1 MIDLEINDADD
12 LDIALEQRAD
22 FITNDELKR
31 DTATSDFFEEI
42 IESLI
47 KKQTTLIVG
56 PRGCGKTHMM
66 RYTAL
71 ACKDDVK
78 KPLAIYVSFN
88 RYYRLEPM
96 LVSKANAITLFHGWV
111 LARIILAAHE
121 AISDMERF
129 TNEEIERCFNYINIS
144 ELEKLVGRLE
154 KNIPL
159 TSQEQELANELTI
172 YNTKNILDAL
182 THLSERARCILLMDD
197 AALTLT
203 PEYMGEFFDIFRT
216 LKTPKISPKAS
227 VYPGT
232 TEYGARFH
240 PTQEGSFHSVWLS
253 VEDSFYSETMSAIA
267 SRRIQN
273 YDEIP
278 EDVREYLKFAAF
290 GIPRAFL
297 FMLKEY
303 QMGRFKTLQ
312 QGLNGIVQTHVA
324 ARLEEFRS
332 ISLKSPK
339 LKTLIDKGD
348 LLFTRIVTAL
358 KEFNDNQLEKGNKQL
373 RVGISGID
381 ENPHIERMFN
391 LLIEAGLL
399 YEVPEK
405 VSHGQDR
412 NYHRYIPH
420 IAALLNQRAFSGK
433 ERGLSPR
440 TIVDNLNQKSGKQPL
455 RRVISSLLSK
465 DELASLKFDL
475 PPCSSCGTERVQ
487 QSQKFCH
494 NCGSEL
500 IDRSTFETCIS
511 LPLHEVPGLTKWQ
524 TEKIKKEL
532 TKFKTIGDFLSAQ
545 DPGAELR
552 RLHRIGQARAEKIIK
567 VITGFVDDFLQ

>member
-1 MIDLEINDADD
+1 MNDLNVTEVDD

-22 FITNDELKR
+22 YITNDELR
-31 DTATSDFFEEI
+31 RETATSDFFDGI
-42 IESLI
+42 IAALI
-47 KKQTTLIVG
+47 KKQTTLLVG
-56 PRGCGKTHMM
+56 PRGCGKTHIM
-66 RYTAL
+66 RYAAL
-71 ACKDDVK
+71 LCRDEPS

-96 LVSKANAITLFHGWV
+96 LVSRANAINLFHSWV
-111 LARIILAAHE
+111 LARIILSAYE
-121 AISDMERF
+121 AIVE
-129 TNEEIERCFNYINIS
+129 TNAHDKDDVYASLNYINPTD
-144 ELEKLVGRLE
+144 LEKLIGRLE
-154 KNIPL
+154 KNLPL
-159 TSQEQELANELTI
+159 TNYEQELANELTI
-172 YNTKNILDAL
+172 HNTKNIIDNLIK
-182 THLSERARCILLMDD
+182 TSGRSRCVLLLDD

-203 PEYMGEFFDIFRT
+203 PEYMGEFFEIFRT
-216 LKTPKISPKAS
+216 LKTTRISPKAS

-240 PTQEGSFHSVWLS
+240 PTQEGGFHSVWLS
-253 VEDSFYSETMSAIA
+253 VEDPFYGETMSAIA
-267 SRRIQN
+267 SRRIHN
-273 YDEIP
+273 YADIAD
-278 EDVREYLKFAAF
+278 DVKAYLQFAAF

-303 QMGRFKTLQ
+303 QMGGFKTQQ
-312 QGLNGIVQTHVA
+312 QGLNRITQAHIE

-332 ISLKSPK
+332 ISFKAPK
-339 LKTLIDKGD
+339 LKTLVEQGEV
-348 LLFTRIVTAL
+348 LFTRILIEL
-358 KEFNDNQLEKGNKQL
+358 KEFNDIQLEKGVKQL
-373 RVGISGID
+373 RIGISGVK
-381 ENPHIERMFN
+381 ENAHVERMFN

-405 VSHGQDR
+405 VSHGPDR
-412 NYHRYIPH
+412 SYNRYLPH
-420 IAALLNQRAFSGK
+420 IAALFNHRAFTAN
-433 ERGLSPR
+433 ERGWSPR
-440 TIVDNLNQKSGKQPL
+440 NIVEKLNFKSGKQPL
-455 RRVISSLLSK
+455 RRAVSSLLNK
-465 DELASLKFDL
+465 DELNSLKFDL

-500 IDRSTFETCIS
+500 IDSSTFENCIS

-545 DPGAELR
+545 DPGTELR
-552 RLHRIGQARAEKIIK
+552 RLSHIGKARAEKIIK

>member
-1 MIDLEINDADD
+1 
-12 LDIALEQRAD
+12 
-22 FITNDELKR
+22 
-31 DTATSDFFEEI
+31 
-42 IESLI
+42 
-47 KKQTTLIVG
+47 
-56 PRGCGKTHMM
+56 MM
-66 RYTAL
+66 RYAAIL
-71 ACKDDVK
+71 CRDDSK
-78 KPLAIYVSFN
+78 KPFAIYVSFN

-96 LVSKANAITLFHGWV
+96 LVSRANAITLFHSWV
-111 LARIILAAHE
+111 LARIILAAYE
-121 AISDMERF
+121 TIAD
-129 TNEEIERCFNYINIS
+129 TNEFNQDDICRWLNYLNIK

-154 KNIPL
+154 KNLPL
-159 TSQEQELANELTI
+159 TTQEQDLANELTI
-172 YNTKNILDAL
+172 YNTKNIIDNLL
-182 THLSERARCILLMDD
+182 KISCRPRCILLLDD

-216 LKTPKISPKAS
+216 LKTAKISPKAS

-240 PTQEGSFHSVWLS
+240 PTQEGGFHSVWLS
-253 VEDSFYSETMSAIA
+253 VEDSSYSDTMSTIA
-267 SRRIQN
+267 SRRIEN
-273 YDEIP
+273 YTEIA
-278 EDVREYLKFAAF
+278 EDVKEYLKFAAF

-303 QMGRFKTLQ
+303 QMGGFKTPQ
-312 QGLNGIVQTHVA
+312 QGLNRIIQAHIE

-339 LKTLIDKGD
+339 LRTLIEQGET
-348 LLFTRIVTAL
+348 LFSRIVIAL
-358 KEFNDNQLEKGNKQL
+358 KEFNDTQLEKGVKQL

-381 ENPHIERMFN
+381 EKPHVERMFN

-405 VSHGQDR
+405 VSHGADR
-412 NYHRYIPH
+412 NYNRYVPH
-420 IAALLNQRAFSGK
+420 IAALLNQRAFSAN
-433 ERGLSPR
+433 ERGWSPR
-440 TIVDNLNQKSGKQPL
+440 IIVDKLNLKSGKQPL
-455 RRVISSLLSK
+455 RRAISSLLNK
-465 DELASLKFDL
+465 DELDSLKFDL

-500 IDRSTFETCIS
+500 IDSSTFESCIS

-532 TKFKTIGDFLSAQ
+532 TKFKTIGDFLSTQ

-552 RLHRIGQARAEKIIK
+552 RLHRIGQARAEKIIN